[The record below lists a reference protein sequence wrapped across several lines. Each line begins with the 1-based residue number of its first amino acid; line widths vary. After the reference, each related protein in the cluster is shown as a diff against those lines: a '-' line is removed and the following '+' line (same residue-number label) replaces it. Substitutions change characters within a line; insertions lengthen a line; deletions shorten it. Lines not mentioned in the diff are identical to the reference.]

1 MDNKEENTESA
12 MQERQPEDFCEILK
26 KTRIDPS
33 ATVGLNDIMDTTYE
47 KPPALID
54 GFLFNGIY
62 IMAGAPK
69 TGKTFLLEQIA
80 YHVSTGKPFWDLAV
94 RQGTVLYLAL
104 EDLLE
109 NIQERMYRMF
119 GPEGSDKLR
128 FASWPCSI
136 GNGLTDRLYS
146 FLKKYEDTRLIII
159 DTFQCVRDADNGSY
173 SYAADYQTI
182 KALRSFISPY
192 QLCLILVHHTRK
204 QPSDQ
209 CFERISGTNGLMGAC
224 DGAYLLQKDNYA
236 DKKATLHMSVR
247 NSASQTFYLKRDPTT
262 LRWELEKVQDGLP
275 KPPLNPVLKA
285 VAGLVTEEAPEWRGS
300 PAELATI
307 LQQDLSPN
315 ALTRH
320 LNVNISRLREEYGII
335 YQNQAKHE
343 GRRITLRHITTADAP
358 AGCDDD
364 CTL

>member
-1 MDNKEENTESA
+1 MDTTKENAESA
-12 MQERQPEDFCEILK
+12 MQGRETEDFRELLK
-26 KTRIDPS
+26 KGRIDPS
-33 ATVGLNDIMDTTYE
+33 STLGLNDIMETVYE

-80 YHVSTGKPFWDLAV
+80 YHVSTGKPLWDLAV
-94 RQGTVLYLAL
+94 RQGTVLYLAMDDSL
-104 EDLLE
+104 ED
-109 NIQERMYRMF
+109 IQTRMYRMF

-159 DTFQCVRDADNGSY
+159 DTFQCVRDADNGRY

-182 KALRSFISPY
+182 KDLRLFISPY

-209 CFERISGTNGLMGAC
+209 CFERISGTNGLMGAS
-224 DGAYLLQKDNYA
+224 DGAYLLQKDNYT
-236 DKKATLHMSVR
+236 DKKATLHMSIR

-262 LRWELEKVQDGLP
+262 LRWELEKVQESLP
-275 KPPLNPVLKA
+275 EPPPNPVLEA
-285 VAGLVTEEAPEWRGS
+285 VARLVTAEAPEWRGS
-300 PAELATI
+300 PAELAAV

-315 ALTRH
+315 VLTRH
-320 LNVNISRLREEYGII
+320 LNVNISRLREEYGIE
-335 YQNQAKHE
+335 YQKQAKHE
-343 GRRITLRHITTADAP
+343 GRRILLRYTPP
-358 AGCDDD
+358 AQENQAGNDS
-364 CTL
+364 